1 MLLFSPMWL
10 HEVERLG
17 FARCSRTAALLRAG
31 SDCCTLAAIA
41 LLIAAFAVGVSAWYA
56 AAVWLAGRILYAVS
70 QSVAAK
76 CGFRY
81 NDDKIIASWRGATC
95 RYTFRECLRDSGYG
109 AKTWFK
115 DKKIKRRPKRHPARR
130 AHRRPSENSKAV

>member
-1 MLLFSPMWL
+1 MWL

-17 FARCSRTAALLRAG
+17 FARCSRT
-31 SDCCTLAAIA
+31 AAIA

-130 AHRRPSENSKAV
+130 AHRRPSENEPV

>member
-1 MLLFSPMWL
+1 MSTRPRPSPVSTKEKTVILFAPMWF
-10 HEVERLG
+10 HDVERIG
-17 FARCSRTAALLRAG
+17 FARCSRTAALLR
-31 SDCCTLAAIA
+31 
-41 LLIAAFAVGVSAWYA
+41 A

-81 NDDKIIASWRGATC
+81 NDDKIIASWRGANGATC

-115 DKKIKRRPKRHPARR
+115 DKKIKRRPRRHPARH
-130 AHRRPSENSKAV
+130 AHQRPSENSEAV